1 MEDTMLPELTQ
12 DEVFRYAR
20 HLTIPEVGLEG
31 QRKLKAAS
39 VLVVGTGGLGSAISL
54 YLAAAG
60 VGRIGLVDF
69 DLVDSSNLQRQVIH
83 DTEHIGKPKV
93 ESARQRMLGLN
104 PYIRV
109 DAFPTPFAPENAEK
123 IAADY
128 EMIVDG
134 SDNLP
139 ARYLINDLCVLSGK
153 PYIYGSVYQFEGQVS
168 VFDASKGPCYRCVF
182 REPPP
187 VDAMPS
193 GVQMGVFGAL
203 PGTIGTIQA
212 TEAIKWIVGAGESLA
227 GRLLLYDALSMTF
240 HSLEICKDPNCRV
253 CGEHP
258 EIHSLKDFP
267 QYYQRPALVQIPD
280 EQSIE
285 PIELAEL
292 LQSDARVQLVD
303 VRLPVEQKISR
314 LEGAQLIPLSQL
326 EERAYDLSHDTLI
339 VLFSRDNQH
348 AGRALQILLRL
359 GFKNVKVLQGGINA
373 WAREFDQGMLRY

>member
-1 MEDTMLPELTQ
+1 MLPELTQ

-20 HLTIPEVGLEG
+20 HLTIPEVGVQG

-93 ESARQRMLGLN
+93 ESARERMLGLN

-109 DAFPTPFAPENAEK
+109 DAYPTPFTPENAEM

-128 EMIVDG
+128 EVVVDG
-134 SDNLP
+134 TDNLP
-139 ARYLINDLCVLSGK
+139 GRYLINDLCVLTGK
-153 PYIYGSVYQFEGQVS
+153 PYIYGSVYQFEGQAS
-168 VFDASKGPCYRCVF
+168 LFDASAGPCYRCIF

-187 VDAMPS
+187 IDSMPS
-193 GVQMGVFGAL
+193 GVQMGVFGTL

-212 TEAIKWIVGAGESLA
+212 TEAIKWIVGAGELLT
-227 GRLLLYDALSMTF
+227 GTLLLYDALSMTF
-240 HSLEICKDPNCRV
+240 QRLDISKDPHCRV
-253 CGEHP
+253 CGEKP
-258 EIHSLKDFP
+258 EIHSLQDQP
-267 QYYQRPALVQIPD
+267 QYYQKPTPVEIQEENA
-280 EQSIE
+280 IE
-285 PIELAEL
+285 PADLANL
-292 LQSDARVQLVD
+292 LKAGTGVQLVD

-314 LEGAQLIPLSQL
+314 LESAKLIPLSQL
-326 EERAYDLSHDTLI
+326 EERASELSVDSLV

-348 AGRALQILLRL
+348 AGRGLQILQKL
-359 GFKNVKVLQGGINA
+359 GFKHVRVLQGGINA
-373 WAREFDQGMLRY
+373 WATWFDHGMLRY